1 MRTTPPQLAA
11 ALARLEPF
19 SAITDSFTA
28 DKIVGFLPV
37 LLPYAVGLDL
47 AIWTAGLLL
56 WLGSNGYWPGAALGS
71 FLSLYPSLAWIVVVT
86 FTLLGGLVIVGI
98 AFFFYYI
105 VTEIL
110 LKSSNTSP
118 PTK

>member
-11 ALARLEPF
+11 ALARLGPF
-19 SAITDSFTA
+19 SAIADSFTA
-28 DKIVGFLPV
+28 DKIACFLPV
-37 LLPYAVGLDL
+37 LLPYAIGLDL
-47 AIWTAGLLL
+47 AIWTVGLLL

-71 FLSLYPSLAWIVVVT
+71 FLSLCPSLAWIVVVT

-98 AFFFYYI
+98 AFLFYYI
-105 VTEIL
+105 TEIL
-110 LKSSNTSP
+110 LKSSNTST